1 MAPGTGTEIAG
12 LSIPSTDP
20 VFLAIVAVHIAF
32 GIAAVLSGAGAML
45 SRKGSARHVTC
56 GRTFFWSLCGIFV
69 TMAALSALR
78 WAEDWPLFILGA
90 LAFVS
95 AIFGRQFIRRGWPR
109 LHLIGMGTAYIL
121 MLTAFYVDNG
131 KNLPLWRDLPAFAYW
146 IVPGAIGVPLIAL
159 YLRRMPPRMRSA
171 ARNGRG

>member
-1 MAPGTGTEIAG
+1 MMGSGTNTEIAG

-20 VFLAIVAVHIAF
+20 VFLGIAAVHIAF

-45 SRKGSARHVTC
+45 SRKGSARHVML
-56 GRTFFWSLCGIFV
+56 GRAYFWSLCGIFV
-69 TMAALSALR
+69 TMGALSALS
-78 WAEDWPLFILGA
+78 WTEDRRLFILGA

-95 AIFGRQFIRRGWPR
+95 AVLGRQFIRRRWPR

-131 KNLPLWRDLPAFAYW
+131 KNLPFWRDLPAFAYW

-159 YLRRMPPRMRSA
+159 YLRRLPKFELRPPKS
-171 ARNGRG
+171 